1 MIYFDEAAF
10 NNWLHWGSS
19 WMRPDSRIHTIIPQ
33 QRVGG
38 VTVFGAIGDAVKK
51 PVFWYGKSTTIDEF
65 HKFIPILVDSL
76 TDHAKKV
83 KPYLIIDNH
92 RADFFTMRWHKVAR
106 FPAQA

>member
-1 MIYFDEAAF
+1 
-10 NNWLHWGSS
+10 
-19 WMRPDSRIHTIIPQ
+19 MRPDSRIHTIIPQ

-92 RADFFTMRWHKVAR
+92 RSHVSKKVMPFLEPHFEVMFFPPHS
-106 FPAQA
+106 P